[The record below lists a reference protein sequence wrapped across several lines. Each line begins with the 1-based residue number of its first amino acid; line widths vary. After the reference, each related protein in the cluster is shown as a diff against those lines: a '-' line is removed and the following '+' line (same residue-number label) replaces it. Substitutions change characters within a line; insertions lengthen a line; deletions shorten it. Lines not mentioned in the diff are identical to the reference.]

1 MKKRLLFAAL
11 LVFIFAL
18 PICADVL
25 TPSITVQG
33 SGRVVVTPDL
43 GTISF
48 AVTDDGKE
56 AEEVQK
62 SITEKA
68 NAVRR
73 AVLDAGLDESK
84 FKTNGIQMYTNYD
97 YSTSPET
104 ITGYHGEVTM
114 SVNEIDVSEAGK
126 YLKILSD
133 NGVNQIYGITV
144 FYSKYD
150 EAYNEAL
157 SMAMAQARQKAET
170 IAGTENAAISG
181 EFSVTEEYQDASLRS
196 MEKSAEIFMMDSSD
210 GAGTTGSL
218 DYSAG
223 TTDIEAH
230 VTVCYGIAGI
240 PDEIMRGEK

>member
-1 MKKRLLFAAL
+1 MKKRFLSAAL
-11 LVFIFAL
+11 LVFMFAL
-18 PICADVL
+18 PIHADAL

-33 SGRVVVTPDL
+33 NGQVVVTPDL

-62 SITEKA
+62 TVTEKA
-68 NAVRR
+68 NAVRL
-73 AVLDAGLDESK
+73 AVLDTGLDESK
-84 FKTNGIQMYTNYD
+84 FKTNGIQLYTNYD

-104 ITGYHGEVTM
+104 VTGYRGEVSM
-114 SVNEIDVSEAGK
+114 SVNEIDVSEVGK

-133 NGVNQIYGITV
+133 NGANQIYGITV

-157 SMAMAQARQKAET
+157 GKAMVQARQKAET
-170 IAGTENAAISG
+170 IAETENAVISG

-196 MEKSAEIFMMDSSD
+196 MEKNAELFAMDSSND
-210 GAGTTGSL
+210 AGTTGSL

-223 TTDIEAH
+223 TTNIEAH
-230 VTVCYGIAGI
+230 VTVCYGIAGL
-240 PDEIMRGEK
+240 PDGVMDE